1 MASKNTY
8 KGNIGKLGIAMLTN
22 DASFGLGVYV
32 IFMLWI
38 GLSLAETSIVL
49 SAWLLFS
56 SIGQIP
62 SGIFA
67 DRYGYRTA
75 LVWGSVIFFI
85 GAILFAV
92 GQDFYWLLVGY
103 SLMGFSSSMKQGADY
118 ALLYEQL
125 QDQKQEKNYKKMAGK
140 LDFYTN
146 IFWVVTA
153 VIGGIMYTYNERTP
167 FYAEAIVAAVG
178 ILTCLRLREPP
189 RKIKKV
195 PVIKQLKKTIT
206 YSFQTP
212 RFSKIFIF
220 SALIGS
226 IAMMTFQFVQ
236 PLYVSLDI
244 PKSYFGFIAAGFFVF
259 RACGS
264 YFAHKLGSI
273 FSIDKYLV
281 LHAAVFGLFLV
292 LMQRIDS
299 VYYIFP
305 VLAVFYFLRG
315 LYSPTI
321 STYINE
327 KVTSDKRATMLSINK
342 QVLTVVAA
350 ISVCGLGVIAE
361 NFGLQQVFFSIS
373 ILSLIFLI
381 LYVLTL
387 RRVEM
392 D

>member
-1 MASKNTY
+1 MALKNQY
-8 KGNIGKLGIAMLTN
+8 KGNIGKLSIAMLTN
-22 DASFGLGVYV
+22 DANFSLGVYV

-38 GLSLAETSIVL
+38 GLSLAEVSLAL
-49 SAWLLFS
+49 SAWLIFS

-75 LVWGSVIFFI
+75 LLWGSIIFFF
-85 GAILFAV
+85 GTVLFAF
-92 GQDFYWLLVGY
+92 GQNFYWLLIAN
-103 SLMGFSSSMKQGADY
+103 SLLGFGCSMKQGADY

-125 QDQKQEKNYKKMAGK
+125 QDQGKEKSYKQMAGK
-140 LDFYTN
+140 IDFYTN

-153 VIGGIMYTYNERTP
+153 VLGGLLYTVNARAP
-167 FYAEAIVAAVG
+167 FYAEIVVAIVG
-178 ILTCLRLREPP
+178 IVACCLLIEPP
-189 RKIKKV
+189 RKVKKV
-195 PVIKQLKKTIT
+195 PVLRQIKNSVKFA
-206 YSFQTP
+206 FQTP

-226 IAMMTFQFVQ
+226 IAMMTFQYVQ

-244 PKSYFGFIAAGFFVF
+244 PTSYFGFIAATLFIF
-259 RACGS
+259 RAFGS
-264 YFAHKLGSI
+264 WFAHKLGKF

-281 LHAAVFGLFLV
+281 LHASVFGLFLV

-327 KVTSDKRATMLSINK
+327 KVTSDKRATMLSVNK

-350 ISVCGLGVIAE
+350 VSVSGLGVIADK
-361 NFGLQQVFFSIS
+361 FGLQQVFFSIS
-373 ILSLIFLI
+373 ILSLVFLI
-381 LYVLTL
+381 FYVLTL
-387 RRVEM
+387 RKVEM